1 MKTVLL
7 IIIVI
12 LTTSLSWLLFH
23 DKGNALLKP
32 YLSSYLSHQVK
43 KDIKIQKLKID
54 MGHLEATAIIDET
67 SQLTTEG
74 EFSLLTQTVELNYQL
89 ISKNFTSKE
98 LHLQG
103 DIDVNGTAKGSI
115 ENIKIEGKGDAFKF
129 DLAYNFILNKQKI
142 HALKLTINKAEVEK
156 ILTIMEQPYYAK
168 GRADILVHIPI
179 VEKKISKGTV
189 DIKLYET
196 LLNEKILH
204 QAFNLTIPSNTK
216 LTAKIHSQLNSNVLK
231 LQGNIQS
238 NLGTLSFKDAKYSLK
253 DKKLQSDYQIKRQE
267 PTHNYPLALNGK
279 IEYHNKKLILKGE
292 SSSLGGVTQLLIEG
306 KHLKATFRD
315 IHMEKL
321 LQLIGEKSYIKG
333 FINANLE
340 LNDIQTKKGIFII
353 KSKKLKTVNPLIKKV
368 FDITLTEPLEL
379 KLEAEGEIDKA
390 ILFMKTKLLSKMF
403 NLTTHKL
410 QYHLKTASVEAPYSL
425 NIPDL
430 KAFKSLMQQP
440 LSGQIKIR
448 GKMKKDKILR
458 IQGITNS
465 LGGEVIFDLK
475 DDNFQAN
482 LKSVSVRR
490 VMNMLNYPES
500 FKGKLF
506 GDINYN
512 LKNKKGNIHTQ
523 LKQAQLLPNEM
534 TNIIKNLRGV
544 DLTKERYNQ
553 SLLVAKIDN
562 KNIAFDFH
570 AKSKM
575 TKISINKAKLNQEK
589 KTIDAQYTLVIENKD
604 ISGEIKGDIYN
615 PKITIDSSKF
625 VQKEIEDKMKEFGIR
640 EEDKQM
646 IKDTI
651 KKIGIGKEEKEM
663 IQNIFKGFF

>member
-7 IIIVI
+7 IIVI
-12 LTTSLSWLLFH
+12 ITTSLSLLLFH

-43 KDIKIQKLKID
+43 KDINIQKLTID
-54 MGHLEATAIIDET
+54 IGHLEATAIIEET

-74 EFSLLTQTVELNYQL
+74 EFSLLTQTVKLNYHL

-103 DIDVNGTAKGSI
+103 DIDVNGTAKGSM
-115 ENIKIEGKGDAFKF
+115 ESMKIEGKGDAFKF
-129 DLAYNFILNKQKI
+129 NLAYNFILDKQKI
-142 HALKLTINKAEVEK
+142 HALKLNIDKAEVEK
-156 ILTIMEQPYYAK
+156 ILTIMEQPSYAK

-196 LLNEKILH
+196 LLNENILH
-204 QAFNLTIPSNTK
+204 QAFDLTLPSNTK
-216 LTAKIHSQLNSNVLK
+216 LTAKIHSQLNSNILK
-231 LQGNIQS
+231 LQGNIKS
-238 NLGTLSFKDAKYSLK
+238 NLGTLSFKDANYSLK
-253 DKKLQSDYQIKRQE
+253 DKKLQSDYQIKTQE
-267 PTHNYPLALNGK
+267 PTHHYPLAFNGK

-292 SSSLGGVTQLLIEG
+292 SSSLGGVTQLFVEG
-306 KHLKATFRD
+306 NHLKATFRD

-321 LQLIGEKSYIKG
+321 LQLIGEKSYIRG
-333 FINANLE
+333 FIHANVE
-340 LNDIQTKKGIFII
+340 LNDIKMKKGRFTI
-353 KSKKLKTVNPLIKKV
+353 KSKNLKTVNALIKKA
-368 FDITLTEPLEL
+368 FDITLTQPLGL
-379 KLEAEGEIDKA
+379 KLEAEGEIDKEK
-390 ILFMKTKLLSKMF
+390 ISMKTKLLSKMF
-403 NLTTHKL
+403 NLTSHKL
-410 QYHLKTASVEAPYSL
+410 QYHLKTASLEAPYSL
-425 NIPDL
+425 NIPEL
-430 KAFKSLMQQP
+430 KAFKSLIQHP

-448 GKMKKDKILR
+448 GEIKKDTILR
-458 IQGITNS
+458 IKGITNS
-465 LGGEVIFDLK
+465 LGGEVNFNLR
-475 DDNFQAN
+475 DDDFRAN
-482 LKSVSVRR
+482 LKSVSVIR
-490 VMNMLNYPES
+490 VMKMLNYPES

-506 GDINYN
+506 GDINYH
-512 LKNKKGNIHTQ
+512 LKNKKGNINTQ

-562 KNIAFDFH
+562 KNLYFDFH
-570 AKSKM
+570 AKSKT
-575 TKISINKAKLNQEK
+575 TKISLNNAKLNQEK
-589 KTIDAQYTLVIENKD
+589 NTIHAQYTLVIESKD

-625 VQKEIEDKMKEFGIR
+625 VQKEIENKMKEFGIR

-646 IKDTI
+646 IKDTM

-663 IQNIFKGFF
+663 IQNIFNGFF

>member
-7 IIIVI
+7 IIVI

-43 KDIKIQKLKID
+43 KDINIQKLKID
-54 MGHLEATAIIDET
+54 MGHLEATAIIDEK

-115 ENIKIEGKGDAFKF
+115 ENMKIEGKGDAFKF

-142 HALKLTINKAEVEK
+142 HALKLTIDKAEVEK
-156 ILTIMEQPYYAK
+156 ILTLMEQPSYAK
-168 GRADILVHIPI
+168 GRADIVVHIPI

-196 LLNEKILH
+196 LLNENILH
-204 QAFNLTIPSNTK
+204 QAFDLTLPSNTK

-231 LQGNIQS
+231 LQGNIKS
-238 NLGTLSFKDAKYSLK
+238 NLGTLSFKDANYSLK
-253 DKKLQSDYQIKRQE
+253 DKKLQSDYQIKTQE
-267 PTHNYPLALNGK
+267 PTHHYPLAFNGQ

-306 KHLKATFRD
+306 HHLKTTFRD

-321 LQLIGEKSYIKG
+321 LQLIGEKSYIQG
-333 FINANLE
+333 FINANVE
-340 LNDIQTKKGIFII
+340 LSDIQTKKGRFTM
-353 KSKKLKTVNPLIKKV
+353 KSKNLKTVNPLIKKA

-379 KLEAEGEIDKA
+379 KLEVEGDIDKE
-390 ILFMKTKLLSKMF
+390 LLSMKTKLLSKMF
-403 NLTTHKL
+403 NLTSHKL
-410 QYHLKTASVEAPYSL
+410 QYHLKTASLEAPYSL
-425 NIPDL
+425 NIPEL
-430 KAFKSLMQQP
+430 KAFKALVQQP

-448 GKMKKDKILR
+448 GEIKKDKILR
-458 IQGITNS
+458 IKGITNS
-465 LGGEVIFDLK
+465 LGGELNFNVK
-475 DDNFQAN
+475 DDDFRAN

-490 VMNMLNYPES
+490 VMKTLNYPES
-500 FKGKLF
+500 FTGKLF

-562 KNIAFDFH
+562 KKIYFDFH
-570 AKSKM
+570 AKSKT
-575 TKISINKAKLNQEK
+575 TKISLNNAKLNQEK
-589 KTIDAQYTLVIENKD
+589 KTIHAQYTLVIENKD
-604 ISGEIKGDIYN
+604 ISGEIQGDIYH

-646 IKDTI
+646 INDTM

-663 IQNIFKGFF
+663 IKNIFKGFF

>member
-7 IIIVI
+7 IIVI

-43 KDIKIQKLKID
+43 KDINIQKLKID
-54 MGHLEATAIIDET
+54 MGHLEATAIIDEK

-115 ENIKIEGKGDAFKF
+115 ENMKIEGKGDAFKF

-142 HALKLTINKAEVEK
+142 HALKLTIDKAEVEK
-156 ILTIMEQPYYAK
+156 ILTLMEQPSYAK
-168 GRADILVHIPI
+168 GRADIVVHIPI

-196 LLNEKILH
+196 LLNENILH
-204 QAFNLTIPSNTK
+204 QAFDLTLPSNTK

-231 LQGNIQS
+231 LQGNIKS
-238 NLGTLSFKDAKYSLK
+238 NLGTLSFKDANYSLK
-253 DKKLQSDYQIKRQE
+253 DKKLQSDYQIKTQE
-267 PTHNYPLALNGK
+267 PTHHYPLAFNGQ

-306 KHLKATFRD
+306 HHLKTTFRD

-321 LQLIGEKSYIKG
+321 LQLIGEKSYIQG
-333 FINANLE
+333 FINANVE
-340 LNDIQTKKGIFII
+340 LSDIQTKKGRFTM
-353 KSKKLKTVNPLIKKV
+353 KSKNLKTVNPLIKKA

-379 KLEAEGEIDKA
+379 KLEAEGDIDKE
-390 ILFMKTKLLSKMF
+390 LLSMKTKLLSKMF
-403 NLTTHKL
+403 NLTSHKL
-410 QYHLKTASVEAPYSL
+410 QYHLKTASLEAPYSL
-425 NIPDL
+425 NIPKL
-430 KAFKSLMQQP
+430 KAFKALVRQP

-448 GKMKKDKILR
+448 GEIKKDKILR
-458 IQGITNS
+458 IKGITNS
-465 LGGEVIFDLK
+465 LGGELNFNVK
-475 DDNFQAN
+475 DDDFRAN

-490 VMNMLNYPES
+490 VMKTLNYPES
-500 FKGKLF
+500 FTGKLF

-562 KNIAFDFH
+562 KKIYFDFH
-570 AKSKM
+570 AKSKT
-575 TKISINKAKLNQEK
+575 TKISLNNAKLNQEK
-589 KTIDAQYTLVIENKD
+589 KTIHAQYTLVIENKD
-604 ISGEIKGDIYN
+604 ISGEIQGDIYH

-646 IKDTI
+646 INDTM

-663 IQNIFKGFF
+663 IKNIFKG

>member
-7 IIIVI
+7 IIVI

-43 KDIKIQKLKID
+43 KDINIQKLKID
-54 MGHLEATAIIDET
+54 MGHLEATAIIDEK

-115 ENIKIEGKGDAFKF
+115 ENMKIEGKGDAFKF

-142 HALKLTINKAEVEK
+142 HALKLTIDKAEVEK
-156 ILTIMEQPYYAK
+156 ILTLMEQPSYAK
-168 GRADILVHIPI
+168 GRADIVVHIPI

-196 LLNEKILH
+196 LLNENILH
-204 QAFNLTIPSNTK
+204 QAFDLTLPSNTK

-231 LQGNIQS
+231 LQGNIKS
-238 NLGTLSFKDAKYSLK
+238 NLGTLSFKDANYSLK
-253 DKKLQSDYQIKRQE
+253 DKKLQSDYQIKTQE
-267 PTHNYPLALNGK
+267 PTHHYPLAFNGQ

-306 KHLKATFRD
+306 HHLKTTFRD

-321 LQLIGEKSYIKG
+321 LQLIGEKSYIQG
-333 FINANLE
+333 FINANVE
-340 LNDIQTKKGIFII
+340 LSDIQTKKGRFTM
-353 KSKKLKTVNPLIKKV
+353 KSKNLKTVNPLIKKA

-379 KLEAEGEIDKA
+379 KLEAEGDIDKE
-390 ILFMKTKLLSKMF
+390 LLSMKTKLLSKMF
-403 NLTTHKL
+403 NLTSHKL
-410 QYHLKTASVEAPYSL
+410 QYHLKTASLEAPYSL
-425 NIPDL
+425 NIPEL
-430 KAFKSLMQQP
+430 KAFKALVQQP

-448 GKMKKDKILR
+448 GEIKKDKILR
-458 IQGITNS
+458 IKGITNS
-465 LGGEVIFDLK
+465 LGGELNFNVK
-475 DDNFQAN
+475 DDDFRAN

-490 VMNMLNYPES
+490 VMKTLNYPES
-500 FKGKLF
+500 FTGKLF

-562 KNIAFDFH
+562 KKIYFDFH
-570 AKSKM
+570 AKSKT
-575 TKISINKAKLNQEK
+575 TKISLNNAKLNQEK
-589 KTIDAQYTLVIENKD
+589 KTIHAQYTLVIENKD
-604 ISGEIKGDIYN
+604 ISGEIQGDIYH

-646 IKDTI
+646 INDTM

-663 IQNIFKGFF
+663 IKNIFKGFF